1 MADSNGRNEENFR
14 LLPRILNGGLA
25 GIVGVMCTFPLDLVK
40 TRLQNQ
46 QEHAGIKEYKS
57 IADAF
62 KKTLRAE
69 GFLGMYKGSLINLI
83 LITPEKAVLLAGNDF
98 FRYHLQTKDGKLP
111 LFNEVMAAAAA
122 GFLAIGITTPM
133 ELLKI
138 QMQDAGRINAQ
149 RIKS

>member
-1 MADSNGRNEENFR
+1 
-14 LLPRILNGGLA
+14 
-25 GIVGVMCTFPLDLVK
+25 
-40 TRLQNQ
+40 
-46 QEHAGIKEYKS
+46 
-57 IADAF
+57 
-62 KKTLRAE
+62 
-69 GFLGMYKGSLINLI
+69 MYKGSLINLI